1 MRGMIFALSVALV
14 LAACT
19 GDTRTSGPATS
30 PEPSASPSPTRHV
43 ARAIE
48 VFRDVNYLSEPEGGK
63 GSSLLDVYAPTDAG
77 PWPVVVMLHGGGE
90 TKDGYEGWATKAAK
104 RGAVVFVPT
113 WSRMNNDVAATLTP
127 REVRASLVTAISDI
141 AAAVR
146 FARGTATSYGGDP
159 EHLTLFGHS
168 FGAMGATMEAFSG
181 APASTSGLEGAG
193 STIPESLVV
202 FDPDYLLASFS
213 DDFLASD
220 PGLMHVFTPWDYL
233 GRQVD
238 FPVTMLDSVTPELGR
253 DASDVWVEGSWLAVR
268 DPSGELRR
276 GLELL
281 GAFEVGT
288 YLNGAGMKLFAERL
302 RADGDTV
309 TYVTLTDSTHWKLG
323 DEGMESLLGALVPD
337 ASASTSSTIA
347 SPTASSSGAST
358 VASAAPSMTGD
369 MATFTSAGPAYS
381 FNYPSSWKKVEGKP
395 SHPVTLSPD
404 LGPNWVELTLDEV
417 HPGTTLDTYERVSR
431 MQATKWGFVVDT
443 THQATMGGQPAL
455 VIECTKMNAMVLSRI
470 AQFFTINGGYAYMLT
485 LNGPDDSFAAD
496 YRTVASMA
504 ESFRFGD

>member
-1 MRGMIFALSVALV
+1 MRRMVFALSVALV

-19 GDTRTSGPATS
+19 EDARTSGPATS
-30 PEPSASPSPTRHV
+30 PEPSTSPSTTRHV

-48 VFRDVNYLSEPEGGK
+48 VFRDVHYLSKPEGGK
-63 GSSLLDVYAPTDAG
+63 GSSLLDVYAPTEAG

-90 TKDGYEGWATKAAK
+90 IKDGYEGWATKAAK

-113 WSRMNNDVAATLTP
+113 WSRMNNDVAATPTP
-127 REVRASLVTAISDI
+127 REVRARLVTAISDI

-181 APASTSGLEGAG
+181 APASASGLEGAG

-213 DDFLASD
+213 DDFLIND
-220 PGLMHVFTPWDYL
+220 PGLMHVFAPWDYL
-233 GRQVD
+233 DRHVD
-238 FPVTMLDSVTPELGR
+238 FPITMLDSVTPEMSR

-276 GLELL
+276 GLEQL

-288 YLNGAGMKLFAERL
+288 NLNGAGMQLAAERL
-302 RADGDTV
+302 RAAGSTV
-309 TYVTLTDSTHWKLG
+309 TYVTLSDSTHWELG
-323 DEGMESLLGALVPD
+323 KKGMASLLHAVVPD
-337 ASASTSSTIA
+337 AAPAPNTTA
-347 SPTASSSGAST
+347 SPASMNSSPSS
-358 VASAAPSMTGD
+358 VEAPSMTGD
-369 MATFTSAGPAYS
+369 MATFTSASPAYS
-381 FNYPSSWKKVEGKP
+381 LDYPSSWQKVEGKP

-431 MQATKWGFVVDT
+431 RRAAQWGFVIDT

-455 VIECTKMNAMVLSRI
+455 VIECTKMNAMVLSRT

-485 LNGPDDSFAAD
+485 LNGLDGSFAAD